1 MWSGDFLPCEKK
13 EIVKKREVWVEVRVC
28 ARKGYIYGEKDVVVA
43 ERRRTNGEVHK
54 WEVIGVAVSTIRD
67 ALDGDNPLCQR
78 ESFEARKKLIR
89 ELNNGRAAIIH
100 VNASSIGEDDPL
112 GHLSDEHGIH
122 AGVLHECEGVLGALD
137 RVFSEMGE
145 PAPRAHAVEAL
156 DELRAFNE
164 DPASIGEREKK
175 LETARGI
182 ASVTHQILA
191 LAVQGVAVEDIL
203 ERVEGSSENLIQ
215 TLVSSIA

>member
-1 MWSGDFLPCEKK
+1 M
-13 EIVKKREVWVEVRVC
+13 
-28 ARKGYIYGEKDVVVA
+28 
-43 ERRRTNGEVHK
+43 
-54 WEVIGVAVSTIRD
+54 AVSTIRD
-67 ALDGDNPLCQR
+67 ALEGDNPLCQR

-100 VNASSIGEDDPL
+100 VLASSIGEDDPL

-122 AGVLHECEGVLGALD
+122 AGVLHECEGVLESLG

-182 ASVTHQILA
+182 ASVTQQILA